1 MANDNLANQLPDKI
15 RRRLTPVGVHKG
27 TEHTAAACTA
37 AATAAREEN
46 HRALRQKAAREC
58 ERVRLVHS
66 KVREN
71 EAQKRR
77 QVIENRNSRLREAQ
91 ARRESVIQKRRYSA
105 QSFVAMIRESQQ
117 EASSEQTVEDDLPDD
132 PQPPTQSEVTTMTTD
147 QLNQTADSGR
157 SSISNGATS
166 SEGNTNHQQP
176 NGSGGGGGGGPSSSD
191 LSTVSASDVSSA
203 SKYGYLASV
212 AQIRNDIERLR
223 ELSPLVQYL
232 ILDSPIPREAPS
244 NPPDT
249 KDFPDHVV
257 AYVNSL
263 QPNPMMV
270 KKKKPFTFL
279 LLRELKGDGVRSI
292 RSPATKLSTLLVHL
306 GIPSTVASGH
316 VMLMALT
323 QMLKIAPSEF
333 QQPWEDSALLVS
345 SFRRALAC
353 VMNDN
358 KVPNWFAIAFCRHY
372 AASSKH
378 SDMMESRINRVML
391 NQLAE
396 QVSLVP
402 LLAQEVVQ
410 YGGRQGVFRD
420 IGVDRFNKAFERL
433 TTCVCPRNVIHS
445 PETMRQARK
454 FASRALYVA
463 CRSAPHNLTHD
474 TYTSHME
481 QLEMW
486 VREPS
491 WDRIS
496 DDLSV
501 NLSLQMKRSRRMSD
515 EFAAAAFYS
524 QFYEIFRVFCIPSE
538 SSSEFGISAREIQGI
553 EFSSGDCAHVLQ
565 WVGQYVSATDIV
577 LDNIDEDDDP
587 FPRDLIEE
595 KGLQA
600 PFFTPHG
607 RIDLEMLIMTRMKV
621 ARVVESMHKYDTE
634 ELYYKGYNPIGDATL
649 RFAYELGALFERFRL
664 CKKAVTSVQWKYWYL
679 VFLTRAI
686 CDIVPTRDNYHVKL
700 FDYLMVELESQIT
713 NHVFAD
719 NHSDV
724 DNGSDYG
731 GSRDSF
737 CSRVILDKLLS
748 CVEQFGSVSRAT
760 EIKTVTEKFRRLQL
774 TTGGSTSSAPTGPD
788 SDQWFDECVSINLH
802 VDLYLLVSQML
813 YDMRI
818 GENLNV
824 AIRGSYSS
832 ILQEEMEMFTKE
844 CRSGYNGFRKSLE
857 FIRATFKDVITKLH
871 PGDVRNESSGSFH
884 DPLLAGFANLVF
896 GSPQLHLPYGHGL
909 PESMFSIYRFISA
922 CQIETRALILCGSIL
937 LHAQN
942 AVHVAG
948 YRMRP
953 SQGDVMVLRTGRMPQ
968 SSTPKAPTL
977 FEAVL
982 ELVFNHP
989 QFGDEQV
996 ESVAHTI
1003 AQHVEMPSLDED
1015 ERMRVYSQLVDRIR
1029 ASTARV
1035 MEQNGSDSVG
1045 KVLFKR
1051 VTGNFLY
1058 VHSRIKSMAAPAS
1071 VETVSGF
1078 DSAVEHLTERMGT
1091 VWKTHYESHAHG
1103 YMDMVHHLRPDL
1115 KPAVITR
1122 LRFKP
1127 AEVKER
1133 RVRPQFRD

>member
-1 MANDNLANQLPDKI
+1 MANDNLANQLPEKI

-27 TEHTAAACTA
+27 PEDPAAVSTTMTTAAK
-37 AATAAREEN
+37 EET

-77 QVIENRNSRLREAQ
+77 QVLENRNSRLQEAQ
-91 ARRESVIQKRRYSA
+91 ARRESVIQKRRSSA

-117 EASSEQTVEDDLPDD
+117 EMSSEQSVEDEVPDEK
-132 PQPPTQSEVTTMTTD
+132 QPPGKSDLSTMSTNQQNQTDSTRSPVTTAT
-147 QLNQTADSGR
+147 
-157 SSISNGATS
+157 TS
-166 SEGNTNHQQP
+166 SEGEPININ
-176 NGSGGGGGGGPSSSD
+176 NNDKSGGGAGSSSSD
-191 LSTVSASDVSSA
+191 PSASTASERSSVSKHGHS
-203 SKYGYLASV
+203 YLASV
-212 AQIRNDIERLR
+212 IQIQKDIERLR

-232 ILDSPIPREAPS
+232 ILDSPIPSTAPS
-244 NPPDT
+244 DPPDT
-249 KDFPDHVV
+249 NDFPDHVV
-257 AYVNSL
+257 KYIKSL
-263 QPNPMMV
+263 HPLESQDR
-270 KKKKPFTFL
+270 KAFTML
-279 LLRELKGDGVRSI
+279 LLRELKGDGIRSI
-292 RSPATKLSTLLVHL
+292 RSPATKLSTLLVHF
-306 GIPSTVASGH
+306 GIPSTAASGH

-333 QQPWEDSALLVS
+333 QQPWEDAVSLVS
-345 SFRRALAC
+345 SFRRALAS
-353 VMNDN
+353 VTSETQ
-358 KVPNWFAIAFCRHY
+358 VPTWFASIFVRHY
-372 AASSKH
+372 EASSKY
-378 SDMMESRINRVML
+378 SDRMESRINRVML

-410 YGGRQGVFRD
+410 YGGREGVLRE
-420 IGVDRFNKAFERL
+420 IGVDRFNKAFQRL

-445 PETMRQARK
+445 PETMRQARR

-474 TYTSHME
+474 TYTTHMR

-486 VREPS
+486 VKDPS
-491 WDRIS
+491 WDSIS
-496 DDLSV
+496 DDLST

-524 QFYEIFRVFCIPSE
+524 QFYELFRVFCIPSE
-538 SSSEFGISAREIQGI
+538 SSSAFGISAQEIQGI
-553 EFSSGDCAHVLQ
+553 VFSSGDCEHMLK
-565 WVGQYVSATDIV
+565 WVGQYVCATDAV
-577 LDNIDEDDDP
+577 LDNINEDEEC
-587 FPRDLIEE
+587 FPRDLIKEQ
-595 KGLQA
+595 GMQA
-600 PFFTPHG
+600 PFFTPHC

-621 ARVVESMHKYDTE
+621 DRVVESMHKYETE
-634 ELYYKGYNPIGDATL
+634 KLYFKGYSPMGDATL

-664 CKKAVTSVQWKYWYL
+664 CKKTVTSVQWKYWYL

-713 NHVFAD
+713 NHMFAD

-724 DNGSDYG
+724 ENGSDYG

-737 CSRVILDKLLS
+737 CSRVILDKLLN
-748 CVEQFGSVSRAT
+748 CVEQFGSLHRAT
-760 EIKTVTEKFRRLQL
+760 EIKTVTGKFRRLQL
-774 TTGGSTSSAPTGPD
+774 VTGGSTSSAPTGPD
-788 SDQWFDECVSINLH
+788 SDQWFDECVSVNLH

-818 GENLNV
+818 GENLNA

-832 ILQEEMEMFTKE
+832 ILQEEMDTFGKQ
-844 CRSGYNGFRKSLE
+844 CRAGYDGLKNTSE
-857 FIRATFKDVITKLH
+857 FLKTAFDHAITKLH
-871 PGDVRNESSGSFH
+871 PGDVRNESSCSFH
-884 DPLLAGFANLVF
+884 DPLLIGFCNLVF
-896 GSPQLHLPYGHGL
+896 GSPQLDLPYGYGL
-909 PESMFSIYRFISA
+909 PESMFSIYRFIVA
-922 CQIETRALILCGSIL
+922 CQIETRALIICGSIL

-942 AVHVAG
+942 TVHVSG
-948 YRMRP
+948 YRMKP
-953 SQGDVMVLRTGRMPQ
+953 SQADVMVLRTGRMPK
-968 SSTPKAPTL
+968 SSTLKTPTL

-982 ELVFNHP
+982 ELVFDHP
-989 QFGDEQV
+989 HFGEEEA

-1003 AQHVEMPSLDED
+1003 AQHVEMPTLGED
-1015 ERMRVYSQLVDRIR
+1015 GRMRVYSQLVDRIK

-1035 MEQNGSDSVG
+1035 VHQNGSDSVG
-1045 KVLFKR
+1045 KVLTKR
-1051 VTGNFLY
+1051 VEGHFLY
-1058 VHSRIKSMAAPAS
+1058 SHARLKNMDPPAS
-1071 VETVSGF
+1071 VETIAGF

-1103 YMDMVHHLRPDL
+1103 YLDMVHHLRPDL

-1122 LRFKP
+1122 LRFKTVGP
-1127 AEVKER
+1127 KER
-1133 RVRPQFRD
+1133 RVRPHFR